1 MRRSQGIVGLD
12 VGISVD
18 VHPQRLHDFFSK
30 TYVNHIVNVDEVAND
45 STLAAD
51 LTETKLLAKVM
62 PILNLNVSNH
72 LFAPA
77 IVWTTLV

>member
-1 MRRSQGIVGLD
+1 MRRSQGIVGFD
-12 VGISVD
+12 VGIAVD

-30 TYVNHIVNVDEVAND
+30 TYVNHIVNVDEVANN

-51 LTETKLLAKVM
+51 LTESKLLTKVM
-62 PILNLNVSNH
+62 PILNLYVSNH

-77 IVWTTLV
+77 IVWTALV